1 MAKSDREGF
10 KTVETDF
17 DELDAKIRAHR
28 KEIFHR
34 VLWIVGIFAVLA
46 VAAGLWMA
54 LRTYDSYE
62 VRNTTDR
69 TDSEASKFEVFLGNI
84 IRYSNDGIVY
94 MDSENEYIWNQSF
107 EMTAPKISICENYL
121 VVYDQGG
128 LDIYIMDDSGLR
140 KQIETT
146 LPIQTVCVANQGSIA
161 VLMKDSSVSY
171 VKLYD
176 RKGNELA
183 NGAFYRDKGGFPIDI
198 ALSAD
203 AQKLAVDM
211 VDVSDGNVKSTITF
225 YNFGSVGQNE
235 INNNV
240 GTYSYFDMLIPEIE
254 YVSEDRMVAIGDTEI
269 VVFGGSQKP
278 EVTAEIFLTGEL
290 ESVFYDKKYIG
301 TVQSNYDEEGTH
313 HIQVYDMRG
322 KSIMEADTALAY
334 DSIEFLSNHEIC
346 AKNNYEC
353 TIYTIHSIEKFSY
366 TFDREIYKILPQGI
380 GADYIFIMEGTTE
393 EVRLQ

>member
-17 DELDAKIRAHR
+17 DELDEKIQAHR
-28 KEIFHR
+28 REIFHR

-62 VRNTTDR
+62 IRNTTDR
-69 TDSEASKFEVFLGNI
+69 TDSEASKFEAFLGNI
-84 IRYSNDGIVY
+84 IKYSNDGIVY
-94 MDSENEYIWNQSF
+94 MDSENEYIWNQAF
-107 EMTAPKISICENYL
+107 EMSTPKICICENYL
-121 VVYDQGG
+121 AVYDQGG
-128 LDIYIMDDSGLR
+128 TDIYIMDDSGPQ
-140 KQIETT
+140 KKIETT
-146 LPIQTVCVANQGSIA
+146 MPIQTVCIANQGSVA
-161 VLMKDSSVSY
+161 VLMKDSSASY
-171 VKLYD
+171 VKLFD

-203 AQKLAVDM
+203 GQKLAVDM

-240 GTYSYFDMLIPEIE
+240 GMYSYFDMLIPEIE
-254 YVSEDRMVAIGDTEI
+254 YVSEDRMVAFGDTEI
-269 VVFGGSQKP
+269 IIFSGSQKP
-278 EVTAEIFLTGEL
+278 EVSAEIFLTGEL
-290 ESVFYDKKYIG
+290 ESVFYDEKYIG
-301 TVQSNYDEEGTH
+301 IVQNNYDEEGTH
-313 HIQVYDMRG
+313 HIQAYDMRG
-322 KSIMEADTALAY
+322 KSVMEVDTNLAY
-334 DSIEFLSNHEIC
+334 DSIEFMSNHEVC
-346 AKNNYEC
+346 VKNNYEC
-353 TIYTIHSIEKFSY
+353 AIYTIHSIAKFSY
-366 TFDREIYKILPQGI
+366 TFDREIYQILPQGI

>member
-62 VRNTTDR
+62 VSNTTDR

-128 LDIYIMDDSGLR
+128 LDIYIMDDSGLQ

-161 VLMKDSSVSY
+161 VLMKDSSASY

-183 NGAFYRDKGGFPIDI
+183 NGAFYRDKGGIPIDI

-254 YVSEDRMVAIGDTEI
+254 YVSADRMVAIGDTEI
-269 VVFGGSQKP
+269 IIFNGSQKP
-278 EVTAEIFLTGEL
+278 EVSAEIFLTGEL
-290 ESVFYDKKYIG
+290 ESVFYDEKYIG

-313 HIQVYDMRG
+313 HIQAYDMRG

-334 DSIEFLSNHEIC
+334 DSIEFLPNHEIC
-346 AKNNYEC
+346 VKNNYEC

-380 GADYIFIMEGTTE
+380 GANYIFIMEGTTE